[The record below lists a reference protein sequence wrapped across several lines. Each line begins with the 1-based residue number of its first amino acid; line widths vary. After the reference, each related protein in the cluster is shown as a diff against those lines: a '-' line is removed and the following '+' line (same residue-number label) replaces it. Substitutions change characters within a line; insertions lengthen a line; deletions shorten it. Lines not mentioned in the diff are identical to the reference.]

1 MDDMGYGDVH
11 ALNPN
16 GAGFETPH
24 LDFLLEQVLFLQT
37 PTRPHLFVRQLDMHS
52 SLATMSTVDAILV
65 VRGIIFREV
74 KFYRINKQ

>member
-16 GAGFETPH
+16 GAGFETLH
-24 LDFLLEQVLFLQT
+24 LDFLLKRVLFLQ
-37 PTRPHLFVRQLDMHS
+37 RPLVRICLRQPDMHS

-65 VRGIIFREV
+65 VRDHWEV
-74 KFYRINKQ
+74 KFTDQQTILMY